1 MHKNKFLLALAV
13 IPMALA
19 STSCGSRL
27 KGGVGFMHK
36 QSGNSYGQALW
47 TGLDAYYAEKK
58 PNVVRADKSP
68 SEQSVA
74 NQVQMIE
81 SLTMMGVKGMV
92 ISSSGVTGY
101 DNILKWTV
109 EEKGI
114 KVVSVDS
121 PISPKYRSI
130 HIDHCDPQVVGTFM
144 ARSATLIGISQKLK
158 GTAYYTK
165 HKDEVDSF
173 ATYEPAEENPTT
185 HEDYHDDPDPS
196 VTDHKNDQLYDKM
209 QKAIKAFGD
218 AGLTDK
224 DRVTFGI
231 ISSTS
236 DSPSQNE
243 WTDCFFHELN
253 NDGLDEDKTK
263 HPNFTKVAVFNE
275 TTKPLEERIPNMK
288 YGMDDAQ
295 TSEQIAN
302 TLAGTVDVIVAPTSV
317 AMMATGNAL
326 KKIAEKGPAS
336 KTKVTG
342 LGMPSEMAT
351 YMPDSNNPD
360 PKWPKPIEAICPY
373 MMLWDVV
380 DFGYVAA
387 QALEDS
393 IANTQ
398 DWKNPDDPWEYYH
411 MNDSKKKVSK
421 NIVPTLK
428 ADGTPDGGY
437 KIIAL
442 DPYPFHEG
450 NIAEWKIKL

>member
-1 MHKNKFLLALAV
+1 
-13 IPMALA
+13 
-19 STSCGSRL
+19 
-27 KGGVGFMHK
+27 MHK

-47 TGLDAYYAEKK
+47 TGLDAYYAKNK

-109 EEKGI
+109 EERGI

-121 PISPKYRSI
+121 PISPKYRSV

-158 GTAYYTK
+158 STERYKKGNDLAYRE
-165 HKDEVDSF
+165 EVDSF
-173 ATYEPAEENPTT
+173 ATYEPAEKDPTT
-185 HEDYHDDPDPS
+185 GEIIDYHDDPDPNA
-196 VTDHKNDQLYDKM
+196 TGHLNDQLYDKM
-209 QKAIKAFGD
+209 NRAIDAFNE
-218 AGLTDK
+218 AKKTDNIEK
-224 DRVTFGI
+224 VTYGI

-243 WTDCFFHELN
+243 WTDCFFKELN
-253 NDGLDEDKTK
+253 NDIGDKAADFPKYDT
-263 HPNFTKVAVFNE
+263 VAVFDPTN
-275 TTKPLEERIPNMK
+275 TSLESRRPNMK

-326 KKIAEKGPAS
+326 KKLADKGQAS
-336 KTKVTG
+336 RTKVTG

-351 YMPDSNNPD
+351 YMPDNTNPD
-360 PKWPKPIEAICPY
+360 APAPIESICPY

-393 IANTQ
+393 IADKQ
-398 DWKNPDDPWEYYH
+398 DWKDQTVPWKYYH
-411 MNDSKKKVSK
+411 MNEDTPVTKYV
-421 NIVPTLK
+421 VPTLK
-428 ADGTPDGGY
+428 SDGTPDGGY

-450 NIAEWKIKL
+450 NIAEWKTKL